1 MAFCFFKQ
9 EKFDVSQAD
18 TLDVCLLSGD
28 FLELC
33 PFQLNSCVSENFFY
47 CLAGGRSVK
56 QSGKK
61 PAGTIKT

>member
-1 MAFCFFKQ
+1 MCHKQ
-9 EKFDVSQAD
+9 M
-18 TLDVCLLSGD
+18 LLMFACYRVI
-28 FLELC
+28 FLIWC
-33 PFQLNSCVSENFFY
+33 IYSFQLNSCVSENFFY